1 MNTDPDHTIT
11 PTASSATSSSATPP
25 SSSPPPSGGGTIEQQ
40 TRRKGSTTASGA
52 SGTVVVIANPNSGN
66 AADDNELRSAF
77 ENRLDASVLQW
88 SPTTEDDPG
97 TGQAARAVADHADT
111 IIACGG
117 DGTVRAVVE
126 SVAGSSSTL
135 GVVALGT
142 GNLLAGNLEL
152 ETGLDALE
160 DAIAGPIRRID
171 VGTVNGER
179 FTVMAGVGFD
189 AAMIRDAKPTVK
201 RRFGSVAY
209 VGSAIRNAPAQLT
222 HAFVDVDGERVWS
235 GRTAMVLVGNC
246 GSVTGGLEV
255 FPDADPADGK
265 LDVAVLSAS
274 NLREWASV
282 MWRLVRGKQQRQ
294 DLVAR
299 FTGTNVH
306 VALAQAMPYELDGED
321 RPPATALT
329 FGIEPDALAVRIAR
343 TDGATPDQRVG
354 S

>member
-1 MNTDPDHTIT
+1 MNTDLDPDPDPT
-11 PTASSATSSSATPP
+11 PVPPDERAGSRQQNRKKRGNTAPFVP
-25 SSSPPPSGGGTIEQQ
+25 
-40 TRRKGSTTASGA
+40 
-52 SGTVVVIANPNSGN
+52 GTVVVIANPNSGN
-66 AADDNELRSAF
+66 AADDNELRGAF
-77 ENRLDASVLQW
+77 ENRPDSSLFGW

-97 TGQAARAVADHADT
+97 TGQAAQAVTDGTET
-111 IIACGG
+111 IVACGG

-126 SVAGSSSTL
+126 SVAGSSSIL

-152 ETGLDALE
+152 EIGLDAIE
-160 DAIAGPIRRID
+160 DAITGPVRRLD

-201 RRFGSVAY
+201 RRFGSIAY
-209 VGSAIRNAPAQLT
+209 VGSALRNAPAQLT
-222 HAFVDVDGERVWS
+222 HAFVDVDGDRVWS

-255 FPDADPADGK
+255 FPDAKPDDGK
-265 LDVAVLSAS
+265 LDVAILSAT

-282 MWRLVRGKQQRQ
+282 MWRLVRGKQQQ
-294 DLVAR
+294 PDLVAR
-299 FTGTNVH
+299 FTGTTVN
-306 VALAQAMPYELDGED
+306 VALAQPMPYELDGED
-321 RPPATALT
+321 RPPVTALS
-329 FGIEPDALAVRIAR
+329 FGIEPDALAVRTARIAD
-343 TDGATPDQRVG
+343 TDDETHAQRID